1 MGKCKA
7 ELNEKHSE
15 IRVFKVF
22 LSRAYSTAGILKPG
36 ALRLLVFQ
44 VMCATFK
51 NCRQAKA
58 ALQTAEVML
67 VPQLSRQEHHGQ
79 TDRQTEL
86 TACTGSYQHKAQLT
100 AQSCFSFPQEGFNK
114 ILLLPSLAQCCRV
127 HKNVIPLKLR
137 PFFPVC

>member
-79 TDRQTEL
+79 TDRQTDRADSMHRQL
-86 TACTGSYQHKAQLT
+86 PTQGTADSPVL
-100 AQSCFSFPQEGFNK
+100 
-114 ILLLPSLAQCCRV
+114 LLLPSGGL
-127 HKNVIPLKLR
+127 
-137 PFFPVC
+137 